1 MKRIPCIYLLKNR
14 IYMRTLLSSFMFL
27 FPVLILTG
35 QAPFP
40 DKDEI
45 KQFEASKTCIVLE
58 DDPFSSYNIY
68 IKEAVKACWKITPYE
83 FITVK
88 DFNVRRLNPAYSF
101 IVITQTNFDLDR
113 SHGLY
118 NFLNLLQGKD
128 VDKLSE
134 MPELCALP
142 LSFAG
147 VSDLVYSYKLGA
159 IVSFMQKHAQKISE
173 DPSLS
178 LRKYLKYYNK
188 NIPGIK
194 NKTILVEQDDLTPEI
209 STVKKIKKYY
219 SGSIEIVTEDE
230 IIKAIENK
238 NPDTV
243 ILHKVGPMGD
253 RDSGYCFIMLIGT
266 DDSEL
271 YYYDLHMVDKANPN
285 GLLPDDLKRLER

>member
-1 MKRIPCIYLLKNR
+1 
-14 IYMRTLLSSFMFL
+14 MRKLFSCFIFL
-27 FPVLILTG
+27 FSIRILTG

-45 KQFEASKTCIVLE
+45 KQFEASKTCVVLE

-68 IKEAVKACWKITPYE
+68 IKEAVKTCWKITPYE

-101 IVITQTNFDLDR
+101 IVITQTNFDMDK

-128 VDKLSE
+128 VNNLRE
-134 MPELCALP
+134 LPELCAIP

-159 IVSFMQKHAQKISE
+159 IVAFMQKHAQKISE

-209 STVKKIKKYY
+209 STIKKIKKYY
-219 SGSIEIVTEDE
+219 SGSVEIVTNDE
-230 IIKAIENK
+230 IIKSIENK
-238 NPDTV
+238 TPGTV

-285 GLLPDDLKRLER
+285 GLLPDDLKRLEK

>member
-1 MKRIPCIYLLKNR
+1 
-14 IYMRTLLSSFMFL
+14 MRTLPLSFAMFL
-27 FPVLILTG
+27 PAILLSG

-40 DKDEI
+40 SRDEI
-45 KQFEASKTCIVLE
+45 KQFNASKTCVVLE
-58 DDPFSSYNIY
+58 DDPFSAYNIY

-101 IVITQTNFDLDR
+101 LVITQTNFDKDK

-118 NFLNLLQGKD
+118 NFINLLQGKD
-128 VDKLSE
+128 VNKLAE
-134 MPELCALP
+134 MPEICAIP

-147 VSDLVYSYKLGA
+147 VNDLVYSYKLGA
-159 IVSFMQKHAQKISE
+159 IVSFMQKHALKISE
-173 DPSLS
+173 DPSLT

-188 NIPGIK
+188 NIPDIK
-194 NKTILVEQDDLTPEI
+194 NKTILVEQEDLTPEI
-209 STVKKIKKYY
+209 STIEKIKAIYTNN
-219 SGSIEIVTEDE
+219 IEIVTDEE

-238 NPDTV
+238 TPDTV
-243 ILHKVGPMGD
+243 ILHKVGPMGE
-253 RDSGYCFIMLIGT
+253 RYSGYCFLMLIGT

-271 YYYDLHMVDKANPN
+271 YYYNLHMVDKANPN

>member
-209 STVKKIKKYY
+209 STIKKIKKYY
-219 SGSIEIVTEDE
+219 SGSIEIVTDDE

-285 GLLPDDLKRLER
+285 GLLPEDLKRLER

>member
-194 NKTILVEQDDLTPEI
+194 NKTILVEQDDLAPEI
-209 STVKKIKKYY
+209 STIERIKAIYTNN
-219 SGSIEIVTEDE
+219 IEIVTDDE

-238 NPDTV
+238 TPGTV

-253 RDSGYCFIMLIGT
+253 RNSGYCFVMLIGT

-271 YYYDLHMVDKANPN
+271 YYYNLHMVDKANPN
-285 GLLPDDLKRLER
+285 GLLPDDLRRLEN

>member
-209 STVKKIKKYY
+209 STIKKIKKYY
-219 SGSIEIVTEDE
+219 SGSIEIVTDDE

>member
-1 MKRIPCIYLLKNR
+1 MKKIPCIYLLKNR
-14 IYMRTLLSSFMFL
+14 IYMRTLFFSLVYFIPF
-27 FPVLILTG
+27 LILSG

-45 KQFEASKTCIVLE
+45 KQFDASKTCVVLE

-83 FITVK
+83 FISVK
-88 DFNVRRLNPAYSF
+88 DFNVRRFNPAYSF
-101 IVITQTNFDLDR
+101 LVITQTNFDMDK

-128 VDKLSE
+128 VNKLAE
-134 MPELCALP
+134 MPEICAIP

-147 VSDLVYSYKLGA
+147 VSDMIYSYKLGA
-159 IVSFMQKHAQKISE
+159 IVSFMQKHAQKISD

-178 LRKYLKYYNK
+178 LRKYLKDYNQ

-194 NKTILVEQDDLTPEI
+194 NRTILVEQDDLTPEI
-209 STVKKIKKYY
+209 STIAKIKRIY
-219 SGSIEIVTEDE
+219 SGNIEIVTDDE

-238 NPDTV
+238 TPGTV

-271 YYYDLHMVDKANPN
+271 YYYNLHMVDRANPN
-285 GLLPDDLKRLER
+285 GLLSADLKRLER

>member
-1 MKRIPCIYLLKNR
+1 
-14 IYMRTLLSSFMFL
+14 MRTLLSLIMIL
-27 FPVLILTG
+27 FPVLILSG

-45 KQFEASKTCIVLE
+45 KQFEASKTCVVLE

-134 MPELCALP
+134 MPELCAIP

-147 VSDLVYSYKLGA
+147 VSDLIYSYKLGA
-159 IVSFMQKHAQKISE
+159 IVAFMQKHAQKISE

-194 NKTILVEQDDLTPEI
+194 NKTILVEEDDLTPEI
-209 STVKKIKKYY
+209 STIKKIKKYY
-219 SGSIEIVTEDE
+219 SGSIEIVTNDE

-238 NPDTV
+238 SPGTV

-271 YYYDLHMVDKANPN
+271 YYYDLHMVDKSNPN
-285 GLLPDDLKRLER
+285 GLLPGDLKRLER

>member
-1 MKRIPCIYLLKNR
+1 
-14 IYMRTLLSSFMFL
+14 MRTLFFSLVYFI
-27 FPVLILTG
+27 PVLILSG

-45 KQFEASKTCIVLE
+45 KQFDASKTCVVLE

-83 FITVK
+83 FISVK

-101 IVITQTNFDLDR
+101 LVITQTNFDMDK

-128 VDKLSE
+128 VNKLSE
-134 MPELCALP
+134 MPEICAIP

-147 VSDLVYSYKLGA
+147 VSDMIYSYKLGA

-178 LRKYLKYYNK
+178 LRKYLKDYNQ

-194 NKTILVEQDDLTPEI
+194 NRTILVEQDDLTPEI
-209 STVKKIKKYY
+209 STIAKIKRIY
-219 SGSIEIVTEDE
+219 SGNIEIVTDDE

-238 NPDTV
+238 TPGTV

-271 YYYDLHMVDKANPN
+271 YYYNLHIVDRANPN
-285 GLLPDDLKRLER
+285 GLLPADLKRLEK